1 MIFGFAEDWI
11 IFMKRRSFIKSSL
24 LTVPCL
30 NGLSYGKTSPQKQK
44 NKWQKG
50 RSRWPICLDTA
61 TLSKKLGIKQK
72 IKLAADAGFDCI
84 EPWDGELNTFE
95 KEGGNLADLAKY
107 IRGLGLYVPSVIG
120 LWSGLDVSREKF
132 QNRLQ
137 EHRNRLRMVSE
148 VGSQNI
154 QVVPNF
160 KEGDMFD
167 PKIASWC
174 YGQVLDMAKNDYGMG
189 AGVVFLNF
197 FPGLSTLHQ
206 AKEIAEGSGRRDAA
220 IIPDTF
226 HMYLGRSDFS
236 ELGQLKGD
244 FITIFQFADCPAGI
258 KPHGRKDDAVR
269 VLPGDGVLPLED
281 ALHQLRN
288 INYRGPVSLELYNP
302 ELRAREPVGFLEE
315 ALEKTVAVCEKAS
328 V

>member
-1 MIFGFAEDWI
+1 MAGPF
-11 IFMKRRSFIKSSL
+11 L
-24 LTVPCL
+24 QT
-30 NGLSYGKTSPQKQK
+30 LSYGKPVSEKPR
-44 NKWQKG
+44 NKWQNG
-50 RSRWPICLDTA
+50 RSRWPVCLDTA
-61 TLSKKLGIKQK
+61 TLNKKLSIEQK
-72 IKLAADAGFDCI
+72 IILAANAGFDCI
-84 EPWDGELNTFE
+84 EPWDGELEAFE
-95 KEGGNLADLAKY
+95 KKGGNLKDLGQRIKD
-107 IRGLGLYVPSVIG
+107 LGLYVPSVIG
-120 LWSGLDVSREKF
+120 LWSGMDVSREKF
-132 QNRLQ
+132 KEHLE
-137 EHRNRLRMVSE
+137 EHRNRLRIVSE
-148 VGSQNI
+148 IGSQNI

-174 YGQVLDMAKNDYGMG
+174 YGQVLDMAKTDYGMG

-226 HMYLGRSDFS
+226 HMYLGRTDFS

-269 VLPGDGVLPLED
+269 VLPGDGVLPLEE
-281 ALHQLRN
+281 ALYQLRK

>member
-1 MIFGFAEDWI
+1 MAGPF
-11 IFMKRRSFIKSSL
+11 L
-24 LTVPCL
+24 QT
-30 NGLSYGKTSPQKQK
+30 LSYGKPVSEKPR
-44 NKWQKG
+44 NKWQNG
-50 RSRWPICLDTA
+50 RSRWPVCLDTA
-61 TLSKKLGIKQK
+61 TLNKKLSIEEK
-72 IKLAADAGFDCI
+72 IILAANAGFDCI
-84 EPWDGELNTFE
+84 EPWDGELEAFE
-95 KEGGNLADLAKY
+95 KKGGSLKDLGQRIKD
-107 IRGLGLYVPSVIG
+107 LGLYVPSVIG
-120 LWSGLDVSREKF
+120 LWSGMDVSREKF
-132 QNRLQ
+132 KERLE
-137 EHRNRLRMVSE
+137 EHRNRLRIVSE
-148 VGSQNI
+148 IGSQNI

-174 YGQVLDMAKNDYGMG
+174 YGQVLDMAKTDYGMG

-281 ALHQLRN
+281 ALYQLRK